1 MTGAQKLGCDWSRLG
16 LLRLFQRKARVGEI
30 GAGILQVG
38 VEKLPIMLVG
48 EVIVVC
54 YVAPRRAARI
64 ALLDPR
70 QNRPQRPNG
79 RVARHAP
86 LLQLIAPNELE
97 QIPER
102 PALEDQ
108 SAVHVKFAEIEVRM
122 QRELQRGERAL
133 EPYGHLR
140 TRLCGCQFAE
150 LFLVAV
156 GSNDR
161 YAPVLY
167 ES

>member
-1 MTGAQKLGCDWSRLG
+1 ASRI
-16 LLRLFQRKARVGEI
+16 RWRE
-30 GAGILQVG
+30 
-38 VEKLPIMLVG
+38 
-48 EVIVVC
+48 
-54 YVAPRRAARI
+54 
-64 ALLDPR
+64 PR

-102 PALEDQ
+102 PALEDP
-108 SAVHVKFAEIEVRM
+108 SAVHVKFGEIEVRV
-122 QRELQRGERAL
+122 QRAPQQGERAL
-133 EPYGHLR
+133 EPYGHIR

-156 GSNDR
+156 GS
-161 YAPVLY
+161 
-167 ES
+167 